1 MNILIT
7 MYQFSTNDSN
17 LTLTM
22 DQLSVCTAPRSAW
35 ILAEGVFFAPREFR
49 YEHAQWI

>member
-7 MYQFSTNDSN
+7 MYQFSTNDS
-17 LTLTM
+17 TLTM